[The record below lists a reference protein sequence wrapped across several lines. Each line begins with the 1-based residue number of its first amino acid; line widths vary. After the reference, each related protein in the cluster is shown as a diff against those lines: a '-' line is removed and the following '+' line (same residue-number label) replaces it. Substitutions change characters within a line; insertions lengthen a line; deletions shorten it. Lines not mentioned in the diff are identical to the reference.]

1 MPPVLFLPGFIQRAD
16 AWLTVAG
23 AVSERYP
30 SFVLEFETWT
40 FEERLAEIREAA
52 EPGAVL
58 TGYSLGGRLALQAAV
73 RDPDRYGALALV
85 GATAGIEDAA
95 ERESRAVADAE
106 LGDWIET
113 HSIEEVVER
122 WERNPVFASQSPGLV
137 ELQREGRL
145 EHDPADLARL
155 LRSAG
160 QGVLDPVWDRLPELP
175 MPVLAIAGE
184 QDERYLRAAERI
196 AAVAPRGMARA
207 IPGAGHA
214 AHLERPR
221 EVAAALVEFLDEHFG
236 DRFVRDVDA

>member
-1 MPPVLFLPGFIQRAD
+1 MQRAD

-40 FEERLAEIREAA
+40 FEERLEEIRDAA
-52 EPGAVL
+52 EAGTVL
-58 TGYSLGGRLALQAAV
+58 AGYSMGGRLALQEAV
-73 RDPDRYGALALV
+73 REPERYGGLVLV
-85 GATAGIEDAA
+85 GATAGIEDPDERAA
-95 ERESRAVADAE
+95 RARRDAE
-106 LGDWIET
+106 LADWIDNQE
-113 HSIEEVVER
+113 IDEIVDR

-145 EHDPADLARL
+145 AHDPADLACL

-160 QGVLDPVWDRLPELP
+160 QGALTPVWDRLQVLD
-175 MPVLAIAGE
+175 MPIVAIAGE
-184 QDERYLRAAERI
+184 QDAPYVHAAERI
-196 AAVAPRGMARA
+196 AREAPRAA
-207 IPGAGHA
+207 SATIPGAGHA

-236 DRFVRDVDA
+236 DGVVVDLDS